1 MYTITKTYGFFIL
14 QVQWNL
20 FSATCMVG
28 DTVQGRVAARMFCPW
43 KEIEDNYRKLGPQ
56 DEFSMK
62 PRFYSIISTELNNQ
76 EHPKLDGL
84 VCF

>member
-1 MYTITKTYGFFIL
+1 M
-14 QVQWNL
+14 
-20 FSATCMVG
+20 
-28 DTVQGRVAARMFCPW
+28 QGRVAARMFCPW

-84 VCF
+84 VCC

>member
-1 MYTITKTYGFFIL
+1 
-14 QVQWNL
+14 
-20 FSATCMVG
+20 MVG
-28 DTVQGRVAARMFCPW
+28 DTVQGRAPARIFCPW

-62 PRFYSIISTELNNQ
+62 PRFYSIVSSELNNQ

-84 VCF
+84 VSYRNDANPRFLS